1 MNLVRPRGANMGALR
16 RIMLP
21 QVLFFGVTLSSAAA
35 AVIAHGDLLP
45 RAFYASLAIVAL
57 ATLGAVLLSLRF
69 GLKVPASW
77 FVAFPLIDLGVWAAL
92 RDGFVQAFTPGAFAV
107 IFPLTW
113 LAFLFAMRFL
123 WVAAATLTFAGV
135 YPLLTQPSADRASI
149 VSALAFPVFMM
160 IFACG
165 IAVISRQFWRAQ
177 EGWGRAA
184 DRVGDLTR
192 EHSQT
197 ASTLDTVLNA
207 ASDGIIIFDS
217 RGVAVSVSQEA
228 RRLQTAFTMHEAGPA
243 IFAGRFADGSPIPPA
258 DEFIAR
264 MRAGEFEAGTTAH
277 LSGADGDLAI
287 RFSAHPVIS
296 SDGRLMGHVM
306 ITHDVTEL
314 TAAVQARETF
324 LRTVGH
330 ELRTPLTVILARA
343 ELLADIPEAAT
354 AAETI
359 IRASEKQLA
368 VIKQLLAASR
378 SHRPGASTRIELA
391 SLIRKVVADVKR
403 TAPATDRSIRFD
415 TAQSDVAVWG
425 DPEDIGKILS
435 ALLAN
440 ACQYSAP
447 GTTVEMTLSATA
459 VAAVVDVDDSGVGMT
474 VAERSQAF
482 DAFYRTEYSHKQA
495 IPGVGLGL
503 TLALQIAQA
512 NGGTLTLLPAP
523 SGRGTRARLTLTRRD

>member
-1 MNLVRPRGANMGALR
+1 M
-16 RIMLP
+16 P
-21 QVLFFGVTLSSAAA
+21 QVLFFGVTLSSAVAA
-35 AVIAHGDLLP
+35 AIAHGDRLP
-45 RAFYASLAIVAL
+45 RAFYASLSIVAL
-57 ATLGAVLLSLRF
+57 ATLVAIIMSLRF
-69 GLKVPASW
+69 GLRVPASW

-123 WVAAATLTFAGV
+123 WVAAAALTFAGV

-160 IFACG
+160 IFALG

-184 DRVGDLTR
+184 DRVGNLTR

-228 RRLQTAFTMHEAGPA
+228 RRLQAAFTSHEAGA
-243 IFAGRFADGSPIPPA
+243 AFFDGRFTDGSPIPPV

-277 LSGADGDLAI
+277 LSGGNGDLAV
-287 RFSAHPVIS
+287 RFSARQIVSP
-296 SDGRLMGHVM
+296 DGEHMGHVM
-306 ITHDVTEL
+306 TTHDVTEL

-343 ELLADIPEAAT
+343 ELLADIPEAASS
-354 AAETI
+354 AETI

-378 SHRPGASTRIELA
+378 SHRPGVAMRLELA
-391 SLIRKVVADVKR
+391 SLVHKVIADVQR
-403 TAPATDRSIRFD
+403 TAPATDRSIRFH

-425 DPEDIGKILS
+425 DPRDIRKVLS
-435 ALLAN
+435 ALLTN

-447 GTTVEMTLSATA
+447 GSTVEMALSATA
-459 VAAVVDVDDSGVGMT
+459 LAAVVDVDDSGVGMT
-474 VAERSQAF
+474 ETERSQAF
-482 DAFYRTEYSHKQA
+482 DAFYRTGHSHKQA

-503 TLALQIAQA
+503 TLARQIAQA
-512 NGGTLTLLPAP
+512 NGGTLTLMPAP
-523 SGRGTRARLTLTRRD
+523 SGRGTRARLTLTRRG